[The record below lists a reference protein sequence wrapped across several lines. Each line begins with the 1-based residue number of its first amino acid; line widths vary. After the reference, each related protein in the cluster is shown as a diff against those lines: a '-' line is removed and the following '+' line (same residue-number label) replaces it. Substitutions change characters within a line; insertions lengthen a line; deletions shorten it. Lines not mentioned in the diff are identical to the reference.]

1 MSLNSTLNMSKLEA
15 SYLFKGLKLPL
26 PRVNRNRYDYHKFL
40 AETAKFAKF
49 NEIIWHPK
57 FEESYKFH
65 DVAVLKLKEQFKYSS
80 SGLSEIV
87 EYNSIEKMTENL
99 IQALTNGNRF
109 YPQND
114 KGWYGLLD
122 I

>member
-1 MSLNSTLNMSKLEA
+1 M
-15 SYLFKGLKLPL
+15 
-26 PRVNRNRYDYHKFL
+26 PRKNRYGYHKFL
-40 AETAKFAKF
+40 AEVAKFAKF

-65 DVAVLKLKEQFKYSS
+65 DVAVLKLKEQFRSS
-80 SGLSEIV
+80 ISYLPKNF
-87 EYNSIEKMTENL
+87 EYNSIKKMTENL

-114 KGWYGLLD
+114 KGWYGVLD
-122 I
+122 NSYSSISLVNQ

>member
-1 MSLNSTLNMSKLEA
+1 MSKLEA
-15 SYLFKGLKLPL
+15 TYFFKVLKLPS
-26 PRVNRNRYDYHKFL
+26 PRLNRYGYHKFL
-40 AETAKFAKF
+40 ADIAKFAKF

-65 DVAVLKLKEQFKYSS
+65 DVAVLKLREEFKSS
-80 SGLSEIV
+80 ISYLPKNF
-87 EYNSIEKMTENL
+87 EYNSIKRMTGNL

-114 KGWYGLLD
+114 KGW
-122 I
+122 

>member
-1 MSLNSTLNMSKLEA
+1 MSKLEA
-15 SYLFKGLKLPL
+15 SYFFKGLKLPS
-26 PRVNRNRYDYHKFL
+26 PRVNRYGYHKFL
-40 AETAKFAKF
+40 AEIAKFAKF

-65 DVAVLKLKEQFKYSS
+65 DVAVLKLKEQFRSS
-80 SGLSEIV
+80 ISYLPKNF
-87 EYNSIEKMTENL
+87 EYNSIKKMTENL

-114 KGWYGLLD
+114 KGWYGVLD
-122 I
+122 NSYSSISLVNQ

>member
-1 MSLNSTLNMSKLEA
+1 MSKLEA
-15 SYLFKGLKLPL
+15 SYFFKGLKLPS
-26 PRVNRNRYDYHKFL
+26 PRVNRYGYHKFL
-40 AETAKFAKF
+40 AEVAKFAKF

-65 DVAVLKLKEQFKYSS
+65 DVAVLKLKEQFRSS
-80 SGLSEIV
+80 ISYLPKNF
-87 EYNSIEKMTENL
+87 EYNSIKKMTENL

-114 KGWYGLLD
+114 KGWYGVLD
-122 I
+122 NSYSSISLVNQ